1 MRLQRPFDCRFKPVY
16 TLINANVVHRMAQC
30 LEFMPEMSHCREEE
44 DDFMA
49 VVTDIRRLFINFG
62 QQNDI
67 DARAGRSDGSLIRTE
82 LISQNEY

>member
-1 MRLQRPFDCRFKPVY
+1 
-16 TLINANVVHRMAQC
+16 MAQC